1 MLLQNDHNLEETLVL
16 VLAERPGMEAGEL
29 IEAVAARGRRYSQ
42 PAVYKELKKLV
53 AQGVLL
59 KTSKRFYIHF
69 NWAVQL
75 LSLSRTIARQYLESS
90 DIYPSLLPGQKRVR
104 WQFNDLLRLN
114 DLWSCV
120 VLNLL
125 KGSSRRVHL
134 SWNPHTWFHF
144 VQTTQEAQFF
154 ESLRFYGVKMFKM
167 VGGRSFLDRLTVR
180 YWDPTIVTH
189 SFAPGPFENDRATYF
204 SVIDDHITT
213 VKLNIGMA
221 REIDSLYDR
230 TTSAKTLDIQ
240 AIFSLFQSKVEA
252 SLTLEHNPAKARRI
266 ERAFSEYFGV
276 KFDSLQARSR
286 EAK

>member
-1 MLLQNDHNLEETLVL
+1 MILQTDHNLEESLVL
-16 VLAERPGMEAGEL
+16 VLAERPGLDAAEL
-29 IEAVAARGRRYSQ
+29 GAAVAKRGRAYSQ
-42 PAVYKELKKLV
+42 AALYKELRKLV
-53 AQGVLL
+53 SQGVLL

-75 LSLSRTIARQYLESS
+75 LSLSRTIARQYL
-90 DIYPSLLPGQKRVR
+90 DTPGIYPSLLPGQKRVR

-125 KGSSRRVHL
+125 RGSSRRVHL

-154 ESLRFYGVKMFKM
+154 ESLRFYGVRMYKM
-167 VGGRSFLDRLTVR
+167 VGGRTFLDRMTLR
-180 YWDPTIVTH
+180 YWDPAIVTH
-189 SFAPGPFENDRATYF
+189 SFAPGPYEHDRTTYF

-213 VKLNIGMA
+213 VRLNGSMA
-221 REIDSLYDR
+221 KEIDMFYER

-240 AIFSLFQSKVEA
+240 ALFTLFQSKVDA
-252 SLTLEHNPAKARRI
+252 SLTLEFNPAKARKI
-266 ERAFSEYFGV
+266 ERTFAEFFGV
-276 KFDSLQARSR
+276 DFNRHTRQ
-286 EAK
+286 

>member
-1 MLLQNDHNLEETLVL
+1 MLLQTNHNLEESLVL
-16 VLAERPGMEAGEL
+16 ILAEHPGLDAAGL
-29 IEAVAARGRRYSQ
+29 IEAVARRGRRYSQ
-42 PAVYKELKKLV
+42 PAVYKELRKLV
-53 AQGVLL
+53 SQGVLL
-59 KTSKRFYIHF
+59 KTSKRFYLHF

-75 LSLSRTIARQYLESS
+75 LSLSRTVARQYLETT

-125 KGSSRRVHL
+125 RASSRRVHL

-154 ESLRFYGVKMFKM
+154 EGLRFYGVRMYKM
-167 VGGRSFLDRLTVR
+167 VGGRTFLDRMTVR
-180 YWDPTIVTH
+180 YWDPAIVTH
-189 SFAPGPFENDRATYF
+189 SFAPGPYEHERATYF

-213 VKLNIGMA
+213 VKLNVGMA
-221 REIDSLYDR
+221 REIDALYER

-240 AIFSLFQSKVEA
+240 AIFSLFQSKVDA
-252 SLTLEHNPAKARRI
+252 SLTLEHNPTKARKI
-266 ERAFSEYFGV
+266 ERAFSEFFGIDFNQ
-276 KFDSLQARSR
+276 K
-286 EAK
+286 KG